1 MSEINY
7 EIKIDYKSLGTMP
20 SPRNETESRILEA
33 AQTVFVR
40 EGTREAKLKEIAE
53 EADVNQALLHYY
65 FRDKKTLADTVF
77 EEVASEFFPQLE
89 AILNAEQSVE
99 EKVRTFVPKY
109 IDLVQENPY
118 LPSYIVGELN
128 QNPAE
133 LKSRIRSLDLAPFEK
148 LGSLERQL
156 KRRAEEGT
164 LRPISAEQF
173 VVNLVSLCVF
183 PFIAR
188 SLLEAAMGVE
198 REDFD
203 RLLEERKQAVP
214 QFFLNALRP

>member
-1 MSEINY
+1 MA
-7 EIKIDYKSLGTMP
+7 P
-20 SPRNETESRILEA
+20 PRNETESRILEA
-33 AQTVFVR
+33 ARTVFVR
-40 EGTREAKLKEIAE
+40 EGTRAATLKEIAE

-65 FRDKKTLADTVF
+65 YRDKKTLADTVF

-89 AILNAEQSVE
+89 AILNADRSVE

-109 IDLVQENPY
+109 IDLIQENPY

-133 LKSRIRSLDLAPFEK
+133 LKNRIQSLGLAPFEH
-148 LGSLERQL
+148 LDSLDRQL
-156 KRRAEEGT
+156 QRRAEEGT

-188 SLLEAAMGVE
+188 PLLEAAMGME
-198 REDFD
+198 REVFD
-203 RLLEERKQAVP
+203 HLVNDRKKTVP
-214 QFFLNALRP
+214 DFFLNAIQL

>member
-1 MSEINY
+1 MS
-7 EIKIDYKSLGTMP
+7 

-65 FRDKKTLADTVF
+65 YRDKKTLADTVF
-77 EEVASEFFPQLE
+77 EKVASEFFPQLE
-89 AILNAEQSVE
+89 AILNADQTVE

-109 IDLVQENPY
+109 IDLVQGNPY

-128 QNPAE
+128 RNPAE
-133 LKSRIRSLDLAPFEK
+133 LKTRIQSLDLAPFEK
-148 LGSLERQL
+148 LGPLDRQL

-188 SLLEAAMGVE
+188 SLLEAAMGME

-203 RLLEERKQAVP
+203 HLLEERKEAVP
-214 QFFLNALRP
+214 QFFLNAIRP

>member
-1 MSEINY
+1 MS
-7 EIKIDYKSLGTMP
+7 

-65 FRDKKTLADTVF
+65 YRDKKTLADTVF
-77 EEVASEFFPQLE
+77 EKVASEFFPQLE
-89 AILNAEQSVE
+89 AILNADQTVE

-109 IDLVQENPY
+109 INLIQENPY

-128 QNPAE
+128 RNPAE
-133 LKSRIRSLDLAPFEK
+133 LKDRVRSLDLAPFEK
-148 LGSLERQL
+148 LGPLDQQL

-164 LRPISAEQF
+164 LQPISAQQF

-188 SLLEAAMGVE
+188 PLLEAALGME
-198 REDFD
+198 REDFEH
-203 RLLEERKQAVP
+203 LLEDRKEAVTK
-214 QFFLNALRP
+214 FFLNAIRP

>member
-1 MSEINY
+1 MAPPI
-7 EIKIDYKSLGTMP
+7 
-20 SPRNETESRILEA
+20 NETESRILEA
-33 AQTVFVR
+33 ARTVFVR
-40 EGTREAKLKEIAE
+40 EGTRAATLKQIAE
-53 EADVNQALLHYY
+53 EAAVNQALLHYY
-65 FRDKKTLADTVF
+65 YRDKKTLADTVF

-89 AILNAEQSVE
+89 AILNADRSIE

-109 IDLVQENPY
+109 IDLIQENPY

-133 LKSRIRSLDLAPFEK
+133 LKNRIQSLGLAPFEH
-148 LGSLERQL
+148 LDSLDRQL
-156 KRRAEEGT
+156 QRRAEEGT

-188 SLLEAAMGVE
+188 PLLEAAMGME
-198 REDFD
+198 REVFD
-203 RLLEERKQAVP
+203 RLVNDRKETVP
-214 QFFLNALRP
+214 QFFLNAIQL

>member
-1 MSEINY
+1 
-7 EIKIDYKSLGTMP
+7 
-20 SPRNETESRILEA
+20 
-33 AQTVFVR
+33 
-40 EGTREAKLKEIAE
+40 
-53 EADVNQALLHYY
+53 
-65 FRDKKTLADTVF
+65 
-77 EEVASEFFPQLE
+77 
-89 AILNAEQSVE
+89 LNADQTVE

-109 IDLVQENPY
+109 INLVQENPY

-128 QNPAE
+128 RNPAE
-133 LKSRIRSLDLAPFEK
+133 LKDRIRSLNLAPFEK
-148 LGSLERQL
+148 LGSLDRQL

-188 SLLEAAMGVE
+188 SLLEAAMGME

-203 RLLEERKQAVP
+203 HLLEERKEAVP
-214 QFFLNALRP
+214 QFFLNAIRP

>member
-1 MSEINY
+1 
-7 EIKIDYKSLGTMP
+7 MP

>member
-1 MSEINY
+1 
-7 EIKIDYKSLGTMP
+7 
-20 SPRNETESRILEA
+20 
-33 AQTVFVR
+33 
-40 EGTREAKLKEIAE
+40 
-53 EADVNQALLHYY
+53 
-65 FRDKKTLADTVF
+65 
-77 EEVASEFFPQLE
+77 
-89 AILNAEQSVE
+89 
-99 EKVRTFVPKY
+99 VPKY
-109 IDLVQENPY
+109 IDLVQGNPY

-128 QNPAE
+128 RNPAE
-133 LKSRIRSLDLAPFEK
+133 LKTRIQSLDLAPFEK
-148 LGSLERQL
+148 LGPLDRQL

-203 RLLEERKQAVP
+203 HLLEERKEAVP
-214 QFFLNALRP
+214 QFFLDAIRP

>member
-1 MSEINY
+1 MS
-7 EIKIDYKSLGTMP
+7 

-65 FRDKKTLADTVF
+65 YRDKKTLADTVF
-77 EEVASEFFPQLE
+77 EKVASEFFPQLE
-89 AILNAEQSVE
+89 AILNADQTVE

-109 IDLVQENPY
+109 IDLVQGNPY

-128 QNPAE
+128 RNPAE
-133 LKSRIRSLDLAPFEK
+133 LKTRIQSLDLAPFEK
-148 LGSLERQL
+148 LGPLDRQL

-164 LRPISAEQF
+164 LQPISAQQF

-188 SLLEAAMGVE
+188 SLLEAAMGME
-198 REDFD
+198 GEDFEH
-203 RLLEERKQAVP
+203 LLEERKEAVP
-214 QFFLNALRP
+214 QFFLNAIRP